1 MNANAYPNEEVRKMN
16 LSIFEGVRKV
26 PDEALKEIQAGR
38 LRGKSDISPMWRIQ
52 KMTEVFGT
60 CGIGWRY
67 EIIKQWLETFENQVR
82 AFCNINLFVKV
93 GSEWSA
99 AIPGTGGSSFVE
111 QEKNGPY
118 VNDECF
124 KMALTDALSVSM
136 KALGVAADIYMGL
149 DGKSN
154 DTKYN
159 MIPPFQNQ
167 ASATP
172 APVAQSANSVFRV
185 PELEKAIADMRNVK
199 SREELEKVWYSNQAL
214 SNNKEFLE
222 VTKQMSITYPP
233 KKNV

>member
-1 MNANAYPNEEVRKMN
+1 
-16 LSIFEGVRKV
+16 
-26 PDEALKEIQAGR
+26 
-38 LRGKSDISPMWRIQ
+38 MWRIQ

-159 MIPPFQNQ
+159 MTPPFQNQ

-172 APVAQSANSVFRV
+172 APVAQPANSVFRV